1 MFSIYL
7 HGLFLPLERGQSPSA
22 SKVIKPEQRV
32 ISAALLACDLMCAL
46 LGVTEEQLHDM
57 SKQNASQ
64 LLTSKVYLTNRNK
77 SKGGKSKKD
86 LEAVG
91 DRMGPGG
98 LIEGWV
104 VTEEMK
110 LETLNR
116 DPKASC
122 DLMMLKSDFLVDLA
136 ETLFKHQ
143 K

>member
-1 MFSIYL
+1 M
-7 HGLFLPLERGQSPSA
+7 SPSA
-22 SKVIKPEQRV
+22 SIVIKPEHRV
-32 ISAALLACDLMCAL
+32 ISAALLASDLLCAY
-46 LGVTEEQLHDM
+46 LGVTEEQLLNM
-57 SKQNASQ
+57 SKHNASQ
-64 LLTSKVYLTNRNK
+64 LLVSKVYLTNANK

-86 LEAVG
+86 VEAAG
-91 DRMGPGG
+91 ERMGPGG

-116 DPKASC
+116 DPKVSC
-122 DLMMLKSDFLVDLA
+122 DLMMLKSDFLVDFA

>member
-1 MFSIYL
+1 M
-7 HGLFLPLERGQSPSA
+7 
-22 SKVIKPEQRV
+22 IKPEHRV
-32 ISAALLACDLMCAL
+32 ISAALLASDLLCAL
-46 LGVTEEQLHDM
+46 LGSTEEELL
-57 SKQNASQ
+57 STAKQNATQ
-64 LLTSKVYLTNRNK
+64 LLTSTVYLAKDGNK
-77 SKGGKSKKD
+77 FKIGKSRKD
-86 LEAVG
+86 IEALG

-110 LETLNR
+110 LEALNK

-122 DLMMLKSDFLVDLA
+122 DLMMLKSDFILDLA